1 MIVSA
6 GKAPNP
12 PGAGYDMS
20 GGEATEYCPPLL
32 QSDKLLQLSSHT
44 TPVEQGTSTITFLCY
59 ESSDVASNITVLF
72 IKAQF
77 Y

>member
-20 GGEATEYCPPLL
+20 GGEDTEYCPPLL
-32 QSDKLLQLSSHT
+32 QSDKLLQLSSDT
-44 TPVEQGTSTITFLCY
+44 TPVAKKILKEHLQ
-59 ESSDVASNITVLF
+59 
-72 IKAQF
+72 
-77 Y
+77 

>member
-32 QSDKLLQLSSHT
+32 QSDKLLQLSSDT
-44 TPVEQGTSTITFLCY
+44 TPVAKKILKEHLQ
-59 ESSDVASNITVLF
+59 
-72 IKAQF
+72 
-77 Y
+77 

>member
-32 QSDKLLQLSSHT
+32 QSDKLLQLSSDT
-44 TPVEQGTSTITFLCY
+44 TPVSRPGGEEVRGPPAG
-59 ESSDVASNITVLF
+59 E
-72 IKAQF
+72 
-77 Y
+77 